1 MIQAARSCKQN
12 IVEGSRAGVA
22 SAETELKL
30 TNVAR
35 ASLDE
40 LLEDY
45 QDFLRVHEFKQWN
58 KTDKEASYVRKLSS
72 GKIDFTKVLQEAGID
87 RTNDDVEDL
96 RQVFVYFL
104 KTRSS
109 DI

>member
-12 IVEGSRAGVA
+12 IVEGSRAGIA

-35 ASLDE
+35 TSLDE

-45 QDFLRVHEFKQWN
+45 QDFLRVHELSN
-58 KTDKEASYVRKLSS
+58 GIRPIRKLVMFENSA
-72 GKIDFTKVLQEAGID
+72 QEKLI
-87 RTNDDVEDL
+87 L
-96 RQVFVYFL
+96 L
-104 KTRSS
+104 KFYRKLV
-109 DI
+109 